1 MIALL
6 VPVADAGQFF
16 DAGHHGHAEHI
27 TMDAPPRTGRGNTG
41 DHGSLLRTG
50 GHVATLQRTTTM
62 NKRAEVFAVPEF
74 VEWKGSGV
82 DSFLLF

>member
-27 TMDAPPRTGRGNTG
+27 TMDAPPRTGRGIPAITARFFAQG
-41 DHGSLLRTG
+41 AMLLRSSEPP
-50 GHVATLQRTTTM
+50 R
-62 NKRAEVFAVPEF
+62 
-74 VEWKGSGV
+74 
-82 DSFLLF
+82 

>member
-16 DAGHHGHAEHI
+16 DAGHHGHAEHHDGR
-27 TMDAPPRTGRGNTG
+27 TAQNRPRNTS

-62 NKRAEVFAVPEF
+62 NKRAEVFGVPEF